1 MDPKN
6 VFHLIYDYLV
16 HLGVSQEMAVYL
28 NIAIG
33 GIIVSLLAFL
43 LDFIVRRL
51 LIALAHRIAP
61 RTSGDFD
68 DFLIKNRTPQFLAH
82 LAPTI
87 FIALVSPYLFVD
99 FPDFEHVFLIAIDI
113 FIVFLVIRVIR
124 SVLNSLRDFLKTL
137 PSFKDKPIDSYIQVF
152 MIFVWLIGIVTA
164 FSLITGKSLIAFI
177 TTLGAL
183 SAIILLIFRDSIL
196 GFVASIQVSVND
208 MVRIGDWIT
217 MEKYGADGDV
227 IEINLATVKVQN
239 FDKTITTIPTYALIS
254 DSFKNWRG
262 MSESDGRRI
271 KRAILIKAH
280 SIHYLS
286 DEEIQELK
294 KIELV
299 TKYIDHRQKDIQEF
313 NMSKSADKSILINGR
328 NLTNIG
334 IFRKYIE
341 EYLEGHPAINENM
354 MIMSR
359 QLAQT
364 PQGVPLE
371 IYAFSKDK
379 EWKNYEHIM
388 SDIFDHLLAAV
399 PYFYLET
406 YELNVAGM
414 SDSQN
419 FKM

>member
-1 MDPKN
+1 MNTQK
-6 VFHLIYDYLV
+6 VFTFIYDYLKTEKEYSEEISIYV
-16 HLGVSQEMAVYL
+16 NLIVLLVAVS
-28 NIAIG
+28 
-33 GIIVSLLAFL
+33 IIAFL
-43 LDFIVRRL
+43 IDFVARRL
-51 LIALAHRIAP
+51 LISLAHRIAP
-61 RTSGDFD
+61 KTKSNFD
-68 DFLIKNRTPQFLAH
+68 DFLIKNKLPQNLAH
-82 LAPTI
+82 LVPAL
-87 FIALVSPYLFVD
+87 FIEQITPYLFIH
-99 FPDFEHVFLIAIDI
+99 FPHFQVGCLKAID
-113 FIVFLVIRVIR
+113 VFLVILIIKVIR
-124 SVLNSLRDFLKTL
+124 SILQSIRDFLKTL
-137 PSFKDKPIDSYIQVF
+137 PSFRDKPIDSYIQVF
-152 MIFVWLIGIVTA
+152 MIFIWMIGIVWA
-164 FSLITGKSLIAFI
+164 FSIISDTSIVALL

-183 SAIILLIFRDSIL
+183 SAVILLIFKDTIL
-196 GFVASIQVSVND
+196 GFVASIQVAVND

-227 IEINLATVKVQN
+227 VVINLATVKVQN

-262 MSESDGRRI
+262 MDESDGRRI

-299 TKYIDHRQKDIQEF
+299 ANYIDHRQKDIQEF
-313 NMSKSADKSILINGR
+313 NTSNSADKSILINGR
-328 NLTNIG
+328 NLTNMG

-341 EYLEGHPAINENM
+341 AYLEKHPAINENM
-354 MIMSR
+354 MVMSR

-371 IYAFSKDK
+371 VYAFSKDK

-388 SDIFDHLLAAV
+388 GDIFDHLLAAV

-406 YELNVAGM
+406 YELNVAG
-414 SDSQN
+414 SLDS
-419 FKM
+419 

>member
-6 VFHLIYDYLV
+6 IFHFLYDFLIDQ
-16 HLGVSQEMAVYL
+16 GIPQETAVYL

-33 GIIVSLLAFL
+33 GIFVAVISFL
-43 LDFIVRRL
+43 LDYVARRL
-51 LIALAHRIAP
+51 LAALAHRIAP
-61 RTSGDFD
+61 RTNNYFD
-68 DFLIKNRTPQFLAH
+68 DYLIKNKTPQYLAH
-82 LAPTI
+82 LVPI
-87 FIALVSPYLFVD
+87 FFIAWVVPYLLES
-99 FPDFEHVFLIAIDI
+99 FPDVEKIVHMAIDVYMI
-113 FIVFLVIRVIR
+113 ILIILVIR
-124 SVLNSLRDFLKTL
+124 SVLRSFRDYLKTL
-137 PSFKDKPIDSYIQVF
+137 RSFKDKPIHSYIQVF
-152 MIFVWLIGIVTA
+152 MIFVWSVGLVSI
-164 FSLITGKSLIAFI
+164 FSVITGKSIVAFL

-183 SAIILLIFRDSIL
+183 SAIILLIFRDTIL

-227 IEINLATVKVQN
+227 VEISLATVKVQN

-262 MSESDGRRI
+262 MNESDGRRI
-271 KRAILIKAH
+271 KRAIILKAH

-286 DEEIQELK
+286 DQEIEELK
-294 KIELV
+294 KIELISD
-299 TKYIDHRQKDIQEF
+299 YLDHRQKDIQEF
-313 NMSKSADKSILINGR
+313 NTENANDKSVLINGR

-334 IFRKYIE
+334 VFRKYIE
-341 EYLEGHPAINENM
+341 EYLEKHPAINENM

-379 EWKNYEHIM
+379 VWKNYEYIM
-388 SDIFDHLLAAV
+388 GDIFDHLLAAV

-406 YELNVAGM
+406 YELNV
-414 SDSQN
+414 SDH
-419 FKM
+419 